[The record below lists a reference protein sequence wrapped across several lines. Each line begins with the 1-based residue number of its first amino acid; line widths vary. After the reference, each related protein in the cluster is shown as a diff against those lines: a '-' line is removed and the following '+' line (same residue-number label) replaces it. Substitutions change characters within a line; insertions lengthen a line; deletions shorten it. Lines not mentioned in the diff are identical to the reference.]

1 MSDATKDN
9 LCDPDLWPR
18 VLAYIQRNVSP
29 QCFDIWFRPIVFA
42 GCNEGVLR
50 IIAPTP
56 NFKQCL
62 LENYSAILEEA
73 VAKAVDIPLKVEI
86 HVSESQESA
95 AARAVPDLPALP
107 VVKAAELET
116 SPNRQPWLVEGLW
129 PAAAVGVIGGQPKSG
144 KTTLALDLAVS
155 VASAS
160 PCLGVFAVHTPG
172 PVLLYA
178 AEESAT
184 ALRSRLETIALLRDL
199 DFARLDVRVIVANS
213 LRLDRSEDQS
223 KLDATVMRHR
233 PALLILDPL
242 IRLHM
247 ADENAS
253 GEIAALLGYLRG
265 LQRKSRTAIAL
276 VHHVRKQVSS
286 TTGAGYSLR
295 GSSDLYAWLDALL
308 YLRKNRDQ
316 LTLSAEHRSAPPLG
330 PLSLELAQSSIPNAG
345 IHLKMAA
352 PLDSETSVAIDPLL
366 SRILLLLSN
375 APEPYTVEALRSKL
389 QVRNQRV
396 VAAFR
401 QLCAEGKVQRLA
413 RGYII
418 VDQPA
423 QNRKTGYLL

>member
-1 MSDATKDN
+1 MSETTEYPCAS
-9 LCDPDLWPR
+9 DLWQR
-18 VLAYIQRNVSP
+18 VLAHVQNNVSP
-29 QCFDIWFRPIVFA
+29 QCFDTWFRPIAFA
-42 GCNEGVLR
+42 GCHEGVLR
-50 IIAPTP
+50 VIVPTP

-62 LENYSAILEEA
+62 LENYFAIIEEA
-73 VAKAVDIPLKVEI
+73 VAKAANAPLKLEI
-86 HVSESQESA
+86 HVPQSQESA
-95 AARAVPDLPALP
+95 PAGAVPDLPSLT
-107 VVKAAELET
+107 VIKAADLET

-160 PCLGVFAVHTPG
+160 PCLGAFAVHTPG

-184 ALRSRLETIALLRDL
+184 ALRSRLETIALLRGL
-199 DFARLDVRVIVANS
+199 DFTQLDVRVIVANS
-213 LRLDRSEDQS
+213 LRLDRSDDQS
-223 KLDATVMRHR
+223 KLDATVMHHR

-345 IHLKMAA
+345 VHLKMAE
-352 PLDSETSVAIDPLL
+352 PVDSDTSVEMDPLL
-366 SRILLLLSN
+366 SRIMLLLSN

-396 VAAFR
+396 VAALR
-401 QLCAEGKVQRLA
+401 QLCAERKVQRLA
-413 RGYII
+413 RGYVI
-418 VDQPA
+418 VDLSA
-423 QNRKTGYLL
+423 QKQKTG